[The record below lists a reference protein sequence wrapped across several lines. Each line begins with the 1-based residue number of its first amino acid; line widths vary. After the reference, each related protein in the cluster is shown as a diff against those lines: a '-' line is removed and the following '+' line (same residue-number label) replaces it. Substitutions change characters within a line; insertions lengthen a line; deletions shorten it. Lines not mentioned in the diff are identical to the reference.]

1 MAQGFGFPSKMGPVG
16 LGYAVSSSPPFV
28 GHKRHGWKAAQVR
41 VRILELQFPILRF
54 FVWKALE
61 SKLGFPKARFA
72 WKGSGDLVR
81 MKFSKT
87 K

>member
-1 MAQGFGFPSKMGPVG
+1 MDGRGIT
-16 LGYAVSSSPPFV
+16 
-28 GHKRHGWKAAQVR
+28 AQVR

-72 WKGSGDLVR
+72 WKGSGLSSNEVFQNEVGEDDAFGNILGGGFSIMSFTITLGNDL
-81 MKFSKT
+81 F
-87 K
+87 